1 MNLQNQNN
9 NNKVKQKMRAAL
21 FLWAVAVALLSPA
34 QDLLP
39 VRTEAEQRIFA
50 LPEYSARRYFPVRP
64 VTVGNAMPPTFRDTL
79 PNHLTRGEK
88 LYPFFERLMRADVPV
103 RVVHIG
109 DSHVRGHVFTIEA
122 RHRLEQAWGG
132 EAVVP
137 DSVTYRTSALAV
149 ETGHPGLVYH
159 TMGINGATTS
169 HFMPT
174 EKLEAI
180 AGLRPDLII
189 LSFGTN
195 ESHGRR
201 YDAAEHR
208 LQLDSILCQLR
219 TRCPQAEVMLT
230 TPPGSY
236 IRQRRRGPKVV
247 NTLTP
252 RVVETLQHFAAER
265 GLPLWDMYNIVGGKK
280 RACLNWINGKFMQ
293 RDRVHYTRG
302 GYLLQGDLLAEAILK
317 SFNDYVADRLE

>member
-1 MNLQNQNN
+1 MNQQNKNTS
-9 NNKVKQKMRAAL
+9 KQWTKAFIAL
-21 FLWAVAVALLSPA
+21 WTISVAGISPA

-39 VRTEAEQRIFA
+39 ARMKAEQKVCT
-50 LPEYSARRYFPVRP
+50 LPEYSARGNFPMRP
-64 VTVGNAMPPTFRDTL
+64 VTVGSTMPESFRDTL

-88 LYPFFERLMRADVPV
+88 LYPFFERLMRNDVPV

-109 DSHVRGHVFTIEA
+109 DSHVRGHIFTIET
-122 RHRLEQAWGG
+122 RHRLEKAWGN
-132 EAVVP
+132 EAVLP

-149 ETGHPGLVYH
+149 ETGRPGLVYH

-169 HFMPT
+169 HFMLA

-180 AGLRPDLII
+180 AGLHPDLII

-195 ESHGRR
+195 ESHNKR
-201 YDAAEHR
+201 YDASEHH
-208 LQLDSILCQLR
+208 LQLDSILHQLR
-219 TRCPQAEVMLT
+219 IHCPQAEVMLT

-236 IRQRRRGPKVV
+236 IRRRRRGPRII

-252 RVVETLQHFAAER
+252 HVVETLQHFAAEHQ
-265 GLPLWDMYNIVGGKK
+265 LPLWDMYNIVGGKK
-280 RACLNWINGKFMQ
+280 YACLNWTNGKFMQ
-293 RDRVHYTRG
+293 RDRVHYTHG

>member
-1 MNLQNQNN
+1 MNQQNKKNLRN
-9 NNKVKQKMRAAL
+9 RMYLA
-21 FLWAVAVALLSPA
+21 LWAVCTAILAPA

-39 VRTEAEQRIFA
+39 PRMKVEQRA
-50 LPEYSARRYFPVRP
+50 CTLPEYTSRGNIPVRP
-64 VTVGNAMPPTFRDTL
+64 VSVGSTMPDTFRDTL

-88 LYPFFERLMRADVPV
+88 LYPFFERLMRNDVPV
-103 RVVHIG
+103 RVVHLG
-109 DSHVRGHVFTIEA
+109 DSHVRGHVFTIET
-122 RHRLEQAWGG
+122 RHRLEQAWGA
-132 EAVVP
+132 EAVMP

-149 ETGHPGLVYH
+149 ETGRPGLVYH

-174 EKLEAI
+174 EKLDAI
-180 AGLRPDLII
+180 AALHPDLII

-201 YDAAEHR
+201 YDESDHL
-208 LQLDSILCQLR
+208 LQLDSILHQLR

-236 IRQRRRGPKVV
+236 IRQRRRGPRVI
-247 NTLTP
+247 NMLTP
-252 RVVETLQHFAAER
+252 RVVETLQHFAAEH

-280 RACLNWINGKFMQ
+280 RACLNWTNGKYMQ
-293 RDRVHYTRG
+293 RDRIHYTHG